1 MGDLV
6 LVKESLGE
14 DRPLRIH
21 PNSEQ
26 SLVILPS

>member
-14 DRPLRIH
+14 DRPLQIH
-21 PNSEQ
+21 PDSEQ
-26 SLVILPS
+26 SLVILPL